1 MQKVIIN
8 LCKKSKIIRFIVR
21 KSLSIIKK
29 IRYCFYKYT
38 TKVDDKLVVFE
49 AYQGRNYACSPKEI
63 YLELLK
69 EEKYNDYKFVWCFRN
84 ITKKIDGNAKIVK
97 YHSKKYYKTFAK
109 AKYWIVNSMIDEA
122 ITPKKNQIFLQCWHG
137 TPLKRLRHDIK
148 YDGVLNTAKELKKR
162 NDKDTKRFTYLLSPS
177 KFCTKVF
184 TSAFNLQKLHKENII
199 IEQGYP
205 RNDFLFKYTND
216 DICRIK
222 DELNI
227 HINKK
232 VILYAPTFRDNQH
245 KSGVG
250 YTYELGIDLDKLYN
264 ELKDEYI
271 ILFRTHYF
279 VSNSIDLS
287 KYKNFI
293 YDVSNY
299 DDISNL
305 YIISEMLITD
315 YSSVFFDYANL
326 KKPIIFYMYDL
337 DEYQHKLRD
346 FYFDIKE
353 LPGPIIDNEKTLI
366 EEIKKYDIKKYQ
378 KKYEKFN
385 KKFNYLDNKD
395 SSKKIIDKV
404 FK

>member
-162 NDKDTKRFTYLLSPS
+162 NDKDTKRFEMTKIQKDLHIYYLHQN
-177 KFCTKVF
+177 FV
-184 TSAFNLQKLHKENII
+184 QKCLH
-199 IEQGYP
+199 
-205 RNDFLFKYTND
+205 LHL
-216 DICRIK
+216 ICK
-222 DELNI
+222 N
-227 HINKK
+227 
-232 VILYAPTFRDNQH
+232 
-245 KSGVG
+245 
-250 YTYELGIDLDKLYN
+250 
-264 ELKDEYI
+264 YI
-271 ILFRTHYF
+271 R
-279 VSNSIDLS
+279 
-287 KYKNFI
+287 
-293 YDVSNY
+293 
-299 DDISNL
+299 
-305 YIISEMLITD
+305 
-315 YSSVFFDYANL
+315 
-326 KKPIIFYMYDL
+326 
-337 DEYQHKLRD
+337 
-346 FYFDIKE
+346 
-353 LPGPIIDNEKTLI
+353 
-366 EEIKKYDIKKYQ
+366 
-378 KKYEKFN
+378 
-385 KKFNYLDNKD
+385 
-395 SSKKIIDKV
+395 KI
-404 FK
+404 